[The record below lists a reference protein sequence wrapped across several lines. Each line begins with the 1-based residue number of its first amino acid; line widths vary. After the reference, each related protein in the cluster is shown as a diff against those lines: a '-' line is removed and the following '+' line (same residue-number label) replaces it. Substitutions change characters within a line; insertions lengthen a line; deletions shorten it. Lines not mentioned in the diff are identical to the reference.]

1 MQEFCPT
8 WSLLVMSCRIIMQ
21 DPHVGK
27 QHVVTVC
34 KLLYVCSTCGPYM
47 LIISHILKSY
57 MWNIFGSSC
66 GSICGLWFQSYM
78 QEMSVP
84 VQVPV
89 CGLRHVGYRM
99 WLRHV
104 GYRMQLSYVGLS
116 YSTCRNKKSH
126 MQDQKNH
133 TKVREGTR
141 MDHTKS
147 PKSLHE
153 DNEILHVGILVSTC
167 KNLGLLMRDQEVYN
181 RI

>member
-21 DPHVGK
+21 GLHVGK

-84 VQVPV
+84 VQVTV

-116 YSTCRNKKSH
+116 FLH
-126 MQDQKNH
+126 
-133 TKVREGTR
+133 VG
-141 MDHTKS
+141 TKS
-147 PKSLHE
+147 PTCRTKKTTRRYVKGPEWTTRSHRNPYMKTTKSYMQE
-153 DNEILHVGILVSTC
+153 FWCPHVKI
-167 KNLGLLMRDQEVYN
+167 QAY
-181 RI
+181 